1 MKDSQRE
8 LATLIGSSTT
18 AISTYEKGTSIPS
31 FELILSI
38 SQLFNVSIDDL
49 IGQDLTNSI
58 FNKEISLPYF
68 LVIPIQK
75 FLLSFSEYSKHV
87 KGVSFNLRCTNNGH
101 KIILTATSKDLI
113 RINEVSDYFQEYVN
127 LATGK
132 VNIGEIEVL
141 NSELLN
147 QKEEAL
153 IEFSNEVDSLK
164 RRIKFLNSLNGNLID
179 ENLFL
184 RELSE
189 KLNTSIIKRIENN
202 SAEINILKDSKSNES
217 DLLYSNFL
225 KISQY
230 LLEEIISYL
239 ESTFL
244 KHEIKQLNNFIE
256 LEEILTT
263 IKSDETSK
271 SSKIKLAIPLLNYVG
286 ITIETET
293 EFDLIDKLKSLKNKA
308 ESIVIKTIK

>member
-1 MKDSQRE
+1 MSQRE

-18 AISTYEKGTSIPS
+18 AISTYENGTSIPS
-31 FELILSI
+31 FELILGI

-49 IGQDLTNSI
+49 AGQDLTNSI

-87 KGVSFNLRCTNNGH
+87 KGVSFNLRCTNDGH
-101 KIILTATSKDLI
+101 KIILNATSKDLI
-113 RINEVSDYFQEYVN
+113 KINEVSDYFQEYVN

-153 IEFSNEVDSLK
+153 IEFSNEIDSLK

-184 RELSE
+184 RELSD
-189 KLNTSIIKRIENN
+189 KLNTSIIKRIKDN
-202 SAEINILKDSKSNES
+202 SAEIDILKDSKKNES

-225 KISQY
+225 KISQN

-263 IKSDETSK
+263 IKSSETSN
-271 SSKIKLAIPLLNYVG
+271 SSKIKLAIPLLNLVG